1 MVKQLLLATLLPVA
15 TSGASLGALRGV
27 TKTDPVGP
35 VDAGDETYTVE
46 KHTYQ
51 VVTDSKIIHLPATA
65 EEKSAV
71 DAVNAYNSA
80 NSAAQAA
87 QVASNVA
94 AHSADV
100 KGLANAAMHNAHQ
113 VLKEARTE
121 TDKLNVEQK
130 DSLKR
135 AEHAVQKAI
144 GEKVVAESGF
154 KKKSSASEAD
164 VEDVVRLRKLQA
176 ELDYT
181 FEEAK
186 ARHDAEG
193 MIVEGK
199 LQGLKSELESENSN
213 NAALKA
219 ELAELEAMVAELETA
234 EKGSGNDELKIK
246 IEGLRQ
252 RVKELEARK
261 PKKIEPDTGSLHF
274 ELPPKKELPLRTLV
288 TEGYE
293 SKGCSDCTLPVRI
306 PPKH

>member
-1 MVKQLLLATLLPVA
+1 MVKQLFLATLLPVA
-15 TSGASLGALRGV
+15 TCGASLGALRGV
-27 TKTDPVGP
+27 AKPDPP
-35 VDAGDETYTVE
+35 EYTVE

-51 VVTDSKIIHLPATA
+51 VVTDAKIIHLPPSA

-100 KGLANAAMHNAHQ
+100 KGLANAALDNAHN

-121 TDKLNVEQK
+121 TDKMNVDQK

-135 AEHAVQKAI
+135 AQHAVAKARH
-144 GEKVVAESGF
+144 GEEVKVADSGF
-154 KKKSSASEAD
+154 VKKSTSAEAD
-164 VEDVVRLRKLQA
+164 GKDVVRLRKLQS

-181 FEEAK
+181 VEEAK

-193 MIVEGK
+193 MIVESQ
-199 LQGLKSELESENSN
+199 LQGLKNELEHENSN
-213 NAALKA
+213 SAGLKA
-219 ELAELEAMVAELETA
+219 ELAELEAMVAELESA

-246 IEGLRQ
+246 IADLRQ

-261 PKKIEPDTGSLHF
+261 VKKVEPDTGSLHF
-274 ELPPKKELPLRTLV
+274 ELPHKKALPLRTLV
-288 TEGYE
+288 TDGHED
-293 SKGCSDCTLPVRI
+293 KDGCSDCGLPVRI

>member
-1 MVKQLLLATLLPVA
+1 MVKQLFLATLLPVA
-15 TSGASLGALRGV
+15 TCGASLGALRGV
-27 TKTDPVGP
+27 GKTDP
-35 VDAGDETYTVE
+35 ETYTVE

-51 VVTDSKIIHLPATA
+51 VTTDSKIIHLPATA

-100 KGLANAAMHNAHQ
+100 KGLANAALDNAHQ

-121 TDKLNVEQK
+121 TDKLNVDQK

-135 AEHAVQKAI
+135 AQHAVQKAMT
-144 GEKVVAESGF
+144 GAEEVHVADSGF
-154 KKKSSASEAD
+154 VKKSTQSEATTQ
-164 VEDVVRLRKLQA
+164 DVVRLRKLQA

-181 FEEAK
+181 LEEAK

-193 MIVEGK
+193 VIVEGQ
-199 LQGLKSELESENSN
+199 LQGLKRELESENSS

-246 IEGLRQ
+246 IEGLRA

-293 SKGCSDCTLPVRI
+293 SKGCSDCTLPMRI

>member
-1 MVKQLLLATLLPVA
+1 MVKQLFLATLLPVA
-15 TSGASLGALRGV
+15 TCGASLGVLRGV
-27 TKTDPVGP
+27 GKADP
-35 VDAGDETYTVE
+35 ETYTVE

-51 VVTDSKIIHLPATA
+51 VVTDSKIIKLPPSA

-71 DAVNAYNSA
+71 DAINAYNSA

-100 KGLANAAMHNAHQ
+100 KGLANAALDNAHK

-121 TDKLNVEQK
+121 TDKMNVDQK

-135 AEHAVQKAI
+135 AQHAISEARNGEEKA
-144 GEKVVAESGF
+144 ADSGF
-154 KKKSSASEAD
+154 KKKSTASEAD
-164 VEDVVRLRKLQA
+164 VEDVARLRNLQA
-176 ELDYT
+176 ELDVSL
-181 FEEAK
+181 EEAK
-186 ARHDAEG
+186 ARKDADG
-193 MIVEGK
+193 VLVEGK
-199 LQGLKSELESENSN
+199 LQALKSDLERQSSD

-219 ELAELEAMVAELETA
+219 ELAELEAMVAELESA

-246 IEGLRQ
+246 IESLRE

-261 PKKIEPDTGSLHF
+261 PKKVEPDTGSLHF
-274 ELPPKKELPLRTLV
+274 ELPSKKELPLRTLV
-288 TEGYE
+288 TDGREDKDCGD
-293 SKGCSDCTLPVRI
+293 CSLPMRI

>member
-1 MVKQLLLATLLPVA
+1 MVKQLFLATLLPVA
-15 TSGASLGALRGV
+15 TCGASLGALRGV
-27 TKTDPVGP
+27 AKADP
-35 VDAGDETYTVE
+35 ETYTVE

-51 VVTDSKIIHLPATA
+51 VTTDSKIIHMPASA

-100 KGLANAAMHNAHQ
+100 KGLANAALDNAHQ

-121 TDKLNVEQK
+121 TDKMNVEQK

-135 AEHAVQKAI
+135 AQHAVQKEMT
-144 GEKVVAESGF
+144 GEAVKVADSGF
-154 KKKSSASEAD
+154 VKKSTKAEAD

-181 FEEAK
+181 LEEAT

-193 MIVEGK
+193 VIVEGQ
-199 LQGLKSELESENSN
+199 LQGLKRELESENSSN
-213 NAALKA
+213 GALKA

-252 RVKELEARK
+252 RVKELEAHK
-261 PKKIEPDTGSLHF
+261 PKKVEPDTGSLHF
-274 ELPPKKELPLRTLV
+274 ELPHKKELPLRTLV